1 MPQHH
6 NQEDQELAVSHLA
19 VAHQEAKRLRAG
31 EEGLAE
37 CYLILVEAAASWNES
52 TGVPFEQWARQLIR
66 LRSRRRMMDQ
76 RVIRVPARIRARVA
90 LLVEDLSRE
99 GRELDSRTSH
109 RCDVSLLA
117 AVNALSPVP
126 IDDVDVELASCTDV
140 ATTRDVAELEGLLLL
155 RYGDDG
161 GGLRTAREVAEIEGV
176 EVADVLRADA
186 LFIQKMRLRLRQTSE
201 TPGTSSAS
209 KP

>member
-1 MPQHH
+1 
-6 NQEDQELAVSHLA
+6 
-19 VAHQEAKRLRAG
+19 
-31 EEGLAE
+31 
-37 CYLILVEAAASWNES
+37 
-52 TGVPFEQWARQLIR
+52 
-66 LRSRRRMMDQ
+66 MDQ

-109 RCDVSLLA
+109 HCDFSLLA

-126 IDDVDVELASCTDV
+126 IDEVDVELVSCVDVV
-140 ATTRDVAELEGLLLL
+140 ATGVVAELEGLLLL

-186 LFIQKMRLRLRQTSE
+186 LFIQKMRLRSSHTSDV
-201 TPGTSSAS
+201 PGTSSAL
-209 KP
+209 KPLPRSRP